1 MCLTSQKQEAAARAI
16 RGSSAHCP
24 APTELCLQALSH
36 SAAPLQLSLL
46 RAGLTLHEPYG
57 RQQYSSIP
65 GGGRLLLD
73 PACEIL
79 LLPCAAPWR
88 LNSIQGLGR
97 EAGRKWVYF
106 LSVAQQSIKYLQRDL
121 LIAAAGMGGALCSER
136 RRRRRVVVVVQS
148 SFSAPLPRPNAARG
162 QSSPGAHRHLLL
174 LLLVLVKDKQRQAAA
189 RSWLTASA
197 LSCNVSYL
205 IFRNKERHG
214 TQPDCCGGDGASLG
228 THGFVRRLCRGP
240 HVQPH
245 CRAGAA
251 PALTPQLV
259 CIPKI
264 SGGGFE
270 ALHGDGGRCLQCH
283 PHPTSA
289 LCWDVGPRQH
299 PEGGSHRTLLPNPTP
314 RGPRWPHG
322 AHRAEGRL

>member
-1 MCLTSQKQEAAARAI
+1 M
-16 RGSSAHCP
+16 
-24 APTELCLQALSH
+24 
-36 SAAPLQLSLL
+36 
-46 RAGLTLHEPYG
+46 
-57 RQQYSSIP
+57 
-65 GGGRLLLD
+65 
-73 PACEIL
+73 
-79 LLPCAAPWR
+79 
-88 LNSIQGLGR
+88 
-97 EAGRKWVYF
+97 
-106 LSVAQQSIKYLQRDL
+106 
-121 LIAAAGMGGALCSER
+121 
-136 RRRRRVVVVVQS
+136 VVVVVQS

-251 PALTPQLV
+251 PALTP
-259 CIPKI
+259 
-264 SGGGFE
+264 
-270 ALHGDGGRCLQCH
+270 
-283 PHPTSA
+283 
-289 LCWDVGPRQH
+289 
-299 PEGGSHRTLLPNPTP
+299 
-314 RGPRWPHG
+314 
-322 AHRAEGRL
+322 